1 MKQSP
6 FCKVFIFLEI
16 CVSYRV
22 VHAGQGCC
30 SATKYISQE
39 YLVSVVL
46 ANVKSASSILPKCI
60 QAYQVWLPLML
71 GRTLHPQPVSYTV
84 LFLEGPVLVCQY
96 QTGPVR
102 KDFKWLGPSV
112 HIGYPFC
119 QCALWDSKFTFYYTP
134 PCSKAP

>member
-84 LFLEGPVLVCQY
+84 LFLEGPVLVRQDWSGKFWWS
-96 QTGPVR
+96 GPVR
-102 KDFKWLGPSV
+102 SGRTSICQVRWNTRRESKIADFETTQFMDVP
-112 HIGYPFC
+112 
-119 QCALWDSKFTFYYTP
+119 
-134 PCSKAP
+134 